1 VLEDEDAHLFEPSG
15 RCYKDGMRG
24 IAAPLALV
32 AATVVL
38 AAPAAQGALS
48 AAAANRATFA
58 DERGEEPGSAD
69 VTSIVVSNDDDGRI
83 TFEVAIPDRP
93 LLTQDM
99 RIRIWLKD
107 ARGRDSFLLVDP
119 FTPAGFAAQLYRCK
133 PREGGLVCSPS
144 QTANLRFSY
153 RRGRARFSLDA
164 EDLGIRP
171 TSTRPAK
178 LSFWASTLAGVR
190 YEPTAG
196 YDLTAAHFD
205 RAPSPDGASWTY
217 AIRVRLPDRG

>member
-1 VLEDEDAHLFEPSG
+1 
-15 RCYKDGMRG
+15 MRG

-38 AAPAAQGALS
+38 AAPAAQGAPS
-48 AAAANRATFA
+48 AAAANRATYA

-69 VTSIVVSNDDDGRI
+69 VTSVTVSNDDDGRI
-83 TFEVAIPDRP
+83 TFEVAIPGRP
-93 LLTQDM
+93 MLTQDM

-119 FTPAGFAAQLYRCK
+119 FAPAGFAAQLYRCK

-144 QTANLRFSY
+144 QAANLRFSY
-153 RRGRARFSLDA
+153 SRGRARFALDA
-164 EDLGIRP
+164 EDLGLRAR
-171 TSTRPAK
+171 STRPAR
-178 LSFWASTLAGVR
+178 LSFWVATLAGVH
-190 YEPTAG
+190 YDPTAG

-205 RAPSPDGASWTY
+205 RAPSSDGASWTY
-217 AIRVRLPDRG
+217 AIRVRPPERG

>member
-1 VLEDEDAHLFEPSG
+1 VLQDEEAHLFETSG
-15 RCYKDGMRG
+15 RCYKDRMRG

-38 AAPAAQGALS
+38 AAPAAHGAS
-48 AAAANRATFA
+48 AGSAANRAAFA

-69 VTSIVVSNDDDGRI
+69 VTRVTVSNDDDGRV
-83 TFEVAIPDRP
+83 TFEVAVPGRP

-107 ARGRDSFLLVDP
+107 VRGRDSFLLVDP

-178 LSFWASTLAGVR
+178 LSFWVATLAGVR
-190 YEPTAG
+190 YDPTAG
-196 YDLTAAHFD
+196 YDLAAAHFD
-205 RAPSPDGASWTY
+205 RAPSRDGASWRY
-217 AIRVRLPDRG
+217 VIRRA